1 MTKKEINSRLEERP
15 NGYHKLSIQAS
26 LNGLSFCVLDTIS
39 NTLVHSHA
47 RVFEKE
53 INPFTLHKMIQDDF
67 VETGILDYGYSEV
80 ISIHRNTLFTLVPMP
95 LFDPGQ
101 LANYLKFNAKI
112 LGTDHLDYD
121 PVQGLDS
128 ANVYVPFAN
137 VNNYL
142 FDTFGAFEFKHS
154 GTVLL
159 ETLIKLPSSR
169 QGTQAYLH
177 IAESQ
182 MDLAVFSN
190 KKLRFYNSF
199 IFSSPEDI
207 MYFLLFTL
215 EQLELDPDTLKL
227 RLLGEVTAGD
237 RIYQLCAE
245 YLENVSLFVPPDS
258 SLAHTAQAD
267 GIDFTLI
274 NAL

>member
-1 MTKKEINSRLEERP
+1 MTKKEINSGLEERP
-15 NGYHKLSIQAS
+15 NGYHKLSIQVS
-26 LNGLSFCVLDTIS
+26 LNGLSFCVLDTIANS
-39 NTLVHSHA
+39 LVRSHS

-53 INPFTLHKMIQDDF
+53 MSPFSLHKIIQEDF
-67 VETGILDYGYSEV
+67 GEMGILDYGFSDV
-80 ISIHRNTLFTLVPMP
+80 ICIHRNTLFTLVPMP
-95 LFDPGQ
+95 LFDPDH
-101 LANYLKFNAKI
+101 LANYLKYNAKI

-121 PVQGLDS
+121 PIQGLDS

-169 QGTQAYLH
+169 QGTLAYMH

-190 KKLRFYNSF
+190 KKLLFYNSF
-199 IFSSPEDI
+199 VFSSPEDI

-215 EQLELDPDTLKL
+215 EQLELDPEALKL
-227 RLLGEVTAGD
+227 RLVGEVTAGD
-237 RIYQLCAE
+237 RIYELCTE

-258 SLAHTAQAD
+258 SLAYAAEAD